1 MREKPEKG
9 TKKHPVRRAPFG
21 APHVLVLAVIDGDE
35 AEGVHRVLGPETI
48 IGRDETA
55 DLPVQDEEVS
65 KRHCMIRV
73 DGSVST
79 LLDLESTNGTFLNDR
94 RLNAGV
100 AHRLRHLDEIRVG
113 QTRFFVL
120 TGRFR
125 ARARRD

>member
-1 MREKPEKG
+1 MAERS
-9 TKKHPVRRAPFG
+9 TRKHPVRRSPFG
-21 APHVLVLAVIDGDE
+21 APHVLVLAVIDGE
-35 AEGVHRVLGPETI
+35 ETESVHRVLKAETVV
-48 IGRDETA
+48 GRDESA
-55 DLPVQDEEVS
+55 DLRVEDEEVS
-65 KRHCMIRV
+65 KRHCLIRL

-94 RLNAGV
+94 RLNPGV

-113 QTRFFVL
+113 ETRFFVL